1 MERKNSLRNVI
12 NQFYIYNLHF
22 SLEIKETVEIIIL
35 DSGLTDQ
42 SLILPFLARELLDC
56 DEFSYF
62 QYQLQGDCR

>member
-1 MERKNSLRNVI
+1 MNSTYTL
-12 NQFYIYNLHF
+12 